1 MNSGFLRPNTKFL
14 PESLRGVD
22 LINLNPPTIANS
34 NFALILAFFYTNL
47 IEHACATKKMAEILF
62 CFGVL
67 LTPKQVGERIRNLK
81 IKFGDEL
88 SSMFQKVESEC
99 TVLPH
104 RKRKDA
110 TPAVTSD
117 TAKISEFPPTNS
129 SAEQAANLLRDLR
142 SSFVRVKCSA
152 ELQTPLNRP
161 LKFS

>member
-1 MNSGFLRPNTKFL
+1 MNLDIKPDVINLGYLSPKITSL
-14 PESLRGVD
+14 PESLRGVE
-22 LINLNPPTIANS
+22 LINFNPPTIKNS
-34 NFALILAFFYTNL
+34 NFALILTFFYVNL

-81 IKFGDEL
+81 TKFGDEL
-88 SSMFQKVESEC
+88 SSMFQNVESEY

-110 TPAVTSD
+110 TPAATSD
-117 TAKISEFPPTNS
+117 TAPISESPATNS

-142 SSFVRVKCSA
+142 
-152 ELQTPLNRP
+152 
-161 LKFS
+161 